1 MKTLYYIFRL
11 LVVLIPLF
19 LVFWPAPIF
28 ILSKDNA
35 ERYLEILFQ
44 MQNSDDPSRFAALPF
59 VWAFLS
65 LPLAFLSLGLGLSL
79 WYAIEIFANRPK
91 Q

>member
-1 MKTLYYIFRL
+1 
-11 LVVLIPLF
+11 
-19 LVFWPAPIF
+19 
-28 ILSKDNA
+28 
-35 ERYLEILFQ
+35 